1 MASKTKLHSTDAEQ
15 RAADDENEAIARGG
29 VATPFPWKL
38 HEMLE
43 DASKEG
49 NEWIVSWQ
57 THGRSFIVHKPK
69 IFVEKIMPT
78 YFNQSKFASFQRK
91 FPLERSRPPLD
102 ILESGHLSSFGFLC

>member
-1 MASKTKLHSTDAEQ
+1 MKLSKSTRKTGSKSKLYASNAER
-15 RAADDENEAIARGG
+15 RAADENEAIARGG

-49 NEWIVSWQ
+49 NDWIVSWQ

-69 IFVEKIMPT
+69 VFVEKIMPT

-91 FPLERSRPPLD
+91 FL
-102 ILESGHLSSFGFLC
+102 